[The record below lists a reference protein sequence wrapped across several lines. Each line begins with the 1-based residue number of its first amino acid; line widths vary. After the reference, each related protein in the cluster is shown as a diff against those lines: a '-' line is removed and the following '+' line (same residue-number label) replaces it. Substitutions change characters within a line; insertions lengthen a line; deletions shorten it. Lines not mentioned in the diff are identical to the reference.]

1 MKIAVAHSVSYK
13 FSLFSIHRTTKQMP
27 ESGICVMQPNVRGLY
42 EASTLLF
49 FIFPMLVLIVM
60 YVCIANKLRS
70 RVRHRINEHFGRF
83 SMAAANRQ
91 LRVHS
96 SIIRMLIVIVIT
108 FFISWAPFHAQRLV
122 FVYGQHWTN
131 YIEINE
137 FLYTF
142 SGCFY
147 YLSCAINPIIYNVM
161 SNRYRTAFRQT
172 FSCRV
177 TSYDIETP
185 HAPRT

>member
-1 MKIAVAHSVSYK
+1 
-13 FSLFSIHRTTKQMP
+13 
-27 ESGICVMQPNVRGLY
+27 MQPNVRGLY

-49 FIFPMLVLIVM
+49 FIVPMLVLIVM
-60 YVCIANKLRS
+60 YVCIANTLKS
-70 RVRHRINEHFGRF
+70 RVRHGIGERFGRF
-83 SMAAANRQ
+83 SMAAASRQ

-161 SNRYRTAFRQT
+161 SHRYRTAFRQT
-172 FSCRV
+172 FSCTT
-177 TSYDIETP
+177 TSYDMDT
-185 HAPRT
+185 HTQRTQTH